1 MKRFHFISGFCTA
14 GLAAATLAHATSAHA
29 IVFDFQFDNIFNG
42 LPLEP
47 PIIGT
52 GTFSFDGYPGSGV
65 FPLTSLPNYAFSFNV
80 NDLSFNTADMAT
92 PPSDVNAVITRIGN
106 DWSLN
111 FEGDNSGPYGGSL
124 DFVNGITGLSFQPS
138 GGPLYF
144 AVSDN
149 ALPDSDIEGTYQ
161 ALAPVPV
168 PAPLPAL
175 GVSAAFAF
183 SRSLRK
189 RSARASSAAPYLI
202 SSQPK

>member
-1 MKRFHFISGFCTA
+1 MKTFHFISGFCTA

-29 IVFDFQFDNIFNG
+29 LVFDFQFDNIFNG

-52 GTFSFDGYPGSGV
+52 GTFSFDGHPGSGT
-65 FPLTSLPNYAFSFNV
+65 FPLTSLPNYAFSFNI
-80 NDLSFNTADMAT
+80 NSLSFDTADMAT
-92 PPSDVNAVITRIGN
+92 PPSDVNAVITRAGSN
-106 DWSLN
+106 WSLN
-111 FEGDNSGPYGGSL
+111 FAGNNSGPYGGSL
-124 DFVNGITGLSFQPS
+124 DFVNGITGLSFQPF

-149 ALPDSDIEGTYQ
+149 ALPEPDIGGTYQ

-168 PAPLPAL
+168 PLPAL